1 MLSIVSFT
9 LASNPEY
16 IMWIDVWVNRTTG
29 SVIPGSTDMYAD
41 FPSDA
46 YLSDSPRRVSNELD
60 DGRSPYFEIEAFC
73 IIVFT
78 IEYLLRLFCSPQGPG
93 VLTYITT
100 LSNIIDLVSIV
111 PWYLERALTGSNL
124 GVLSVLRLLRLT
136 RITRIFKMS
145 KNFQALIMLLRSLRK
160 SGPALLMLFAFM
172 VRRPPPPPPPRSA
185 EHTTQAHA
193 HAARQLESGAAARA
207 HTRMHARN
215 RRTLSL
221 SHAHTPHMPLS
232 TPSHHQAITGVL
244 FATLI
249 FTAEGGRYDHTRK
262 QYVREDGSAS
272 PFESI
277 PASLWWTIVTMT

>member
-29 SVIPGSTDMYAD
+29 TVIPGSTDMYAD

-172 VRRPPPPPPPRSA
+172 VRRPPPPATRSA
-185 EHTTQAHA
+185 EHTTQ
-193 HAARQLESGAAARA
+193 RTRTGAPARA
-207 HTRMHARN
+207 PQRARTHACMHA
-215 RRTLSL
+215 TAALSF
-221 SHAHTPHMPLS
+221 HAHTLTLPP
-232 TPSHHQAITGVL
+232 THHQAITGVL

-249 FTAEGGRYDHTRK
+249 FTAEGGRYDIH
-262 QYVREDGSAS
+262 
-272 PFESI
+272 ES
-277 PASLWWTIVTMT
+277 SME

>member
-1 MLSIVSFT
+1 MMSVIMLSIVSFT

-172 VRRPPPPPPPRSA
+172 VRRPPPPATRSA

-193 HAARQLESGAAARA
+193 HAARQLGRRRSERARTHA
-207 HTRMHARN
+207 CMHA
-215 RRTLSL
+215 TAALSPFCCLLTPLTCLSL
-221 SHAHTPHMPLS
+221 PLHT
-232 TPSHHQAITGVL
+232 
-244 FATLI
+244 
-249 FTAEGGRYDHTRK
+249 TR
-262 QYVREDGSAS
+262 RS
-272 PFESI
+272 
-277 PASLWWTIVTMT
+277 PASYSRP

>member
-1 MLSIVSFT
+1 MMSVIMLSIVSFT

-172 VRRPPPPPPPRSA
+172 VRRPPPPATRSA

-193 HAARQLESGAAARA
+193 HAARQLGRRRSERARTHACMHATAARFRYL
-207 HTRMHARN
+207 TL
-215 RRTLSL
+215 TPLTCLSL
-221 SHAHTPHMPLS
+221 PLHT
-232 TPSHHQAITGVL
+232 T
-244 FATLI
+244 
-249 FTAEGGRYDHTRK
+249 TR
-262 QYVREDGSAS
+262 RS
-272 PFESI
+272 
-277 PASLWWTIVTMT
+277 PASYSRP